1 MSAPLV
7 PSPLDYIGRRR
18 FAFYP
23 AIRHPDPNEWLLG
36 TGSWSEV
43 QAVNAH
49 TGREIWI
56 SRRYIGA
63 VSESADP
70 LLIVGLTETLDFRD
84 DAFGARPARVI
95 QMPAK
100 RPPEMEGFET
110 VRRSPGLAP
119 VVAIR
124 LESRTDTSLGRA
136 LMTSF
141 VGAVVLALLA
151 ALTAAARL

>member
-7 PSPLDYIGRRR
+7 PSPLDYVGLRR

-36 TGSWSEV
+36 AGSWSEV
-43 QAVNAH
+43 QVVNAH

-63 VSESADP
+63 VSESADS
-70 LLIVGLTETLDFRD
+70 LLVVGLTETLDFRQ
-84 DAFGARPARVI
+84 GALGTRHGRVI
-95 QMPAK
+95 QMPVSNPAEEDRMK
-100 RPPEMEGFET
+100 R
-110 VRRSPGLAP
+110 RRSQGLAP

-124 LESRTDTSLGRA
+124 LESRADSSCNRI